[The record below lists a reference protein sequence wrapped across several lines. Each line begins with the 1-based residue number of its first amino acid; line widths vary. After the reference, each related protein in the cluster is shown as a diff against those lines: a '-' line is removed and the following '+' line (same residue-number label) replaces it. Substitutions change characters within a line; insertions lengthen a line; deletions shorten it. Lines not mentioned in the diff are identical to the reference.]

1 MRVTLHDYSTDPS
14 LPQKDGV
21 NLAHENIAALL
32 RREAGPGLDVAFH
45 DFNRLLSDEAYAR
58 RTLGAA
64 DCVVSNVGPHAHYY
78 FWLRERLGLR
88 FRIVRDVRTAIW
100 SSYLLQ
106 EHLSRP
112 FLRPDDLLMVAS
124 HYTRGVYEKFFP
136 HLAGTRIARCYP
148 LSVGFPDR
156 PVRREVGGRGRGEA
170 VVIGYV
176 GRLSEDKNF
185 PDLVELLVRLNRAH
199 PGRYRLHAC
208 GDVHSPSCDPSAV
221 RQRIAQELGDG
232 SCFEYLPAREN
243 RRIWELYDQFDVLV
257 FPSTSNLETL
267 GRVLVEAS
275 YAGVPIVCGEHAAA
289 SELVPDAA
297 LCRVT
302 YERGKRYSAHF
313 DHSLGKVSVDDM
325 VRVLTAGTPMPS
337 RCHLEYETHPEKF
350 LRLLADGDCGG
361 DSGGVS
367 GGGDIPAAEPLHL
380 TPGQQSF
387 IDSLE
392 VALPPSPDRVAA
404 AGLVSRLVPW
414 FLSVQRRG
422 TPERA
427 QRLETLLAISRH
439 PDRTRRFIAKSAVT
453 NADFTDVGG
462 IDIELCHVAGFYPS
476 FSLAAR
482 PTPALGP
489 ARSEPAARVR

>member
-1 MRVTLHDYSTDPS
+1 VGDESIRNYHGFVAWSFGDERD
-14 LPQKDGV
+14 
-21 NLAHENIAALL
+21 ALRPYVL
-32 RREAGPGLDVAFH
+32 GG
-45 DFNRLLSDEAYAR
+45 
-58 RTLGAA
+58 LGATEYGA
-64 DCVVSNVGPHAHYY
+64 VNARIGDTQRSIGGSTRFSSTWAAGVKVNTS
-78 FWLRERLGLR
+78 ERLGLR

-124 HYTRGVYEKFFP
+124 HYTRGVYEKLFP

-148 LSVGFPDR
+148 LSVGFPAR
-156 PVRREVGGRGRGEA
+156 PVRREVGGRGRGDA

-208 GDVHSPSCDPSAV
+208 GDVHSPSCDPAVV
-221 RQRIAQELGDG
+221 RQRIARELGDG

-243 RRIWELYDQFDVLV
+243 QRIWELYDRFDVLV

-275 YAGVPIVCGEHAAA
+275 YAGVPILCGEHAAA

-302 YERGKRYSAHF
+302 YERGKSFSAHF
-313 DHSLGKVSVDDM
+313 DHSLGRVSVDDM
-325 VRVLTAGTPMPS
+325 VRVLTAGTPTPS
-337 RCHLEYETHPEKF
+337 RCHLEYQTHPEKF
-350 LRLLADGDCGG
+350 LRLLAEGG
-361 DSGGVS
+361 RGSGA
-367 GGGDIPAAEPLHL
+367 IPAAEALHL
-380 TPGQQSF
+380 TPAQQSF

-392 VALPPSPDRVAA
+392 VTLPPSPDHASAA
-404 AGLVSRLVPW
+404 ALVARLVPW
-414 FLSVQRRG
+414 FVSMQRRG
-422 TPERA
+422 APERA
-427 QRLETLLAISRH
+427 QRLETLLELSRH
-439 PDRTRRFIAKSAVT
+439 PERTRRFIAKSAAT

-476 FSLAAR
+476 FTLAAR
-482 PTPALGP
+482 P
-489 ARSEPAARVR
+489 ARELHPVRAATVARVR